1 MVQDDRF
8 FQYRLKLFARA
19 GEVGVSQA
27 SRELGYHRSW
37 YYRWKPLVER
47 HGLEILRPRERRRPR
62 MPNQVPPW
70 LEERVIAFALGHPGL
85 GPRPIARPAGPAHV
99 GRSAHLRFRRTQC
112 PAPPRGWAPGSRA

>member
-8 FQYRLKLFARA
+8 FQYRLRLFARA

-27 SRELGYHRSW
+27 CRELGYHRSW

-70 LEERVIAFALGHPGL
+70 LEE
-85 GPRPIARPAGPAHV
+85 
-99 GRSAHLRFRRTQC
+99 
-112 PAPPRGWAPGSRA
+112 

>member
-8 FQYRLKLFARA
+8 FQYRLRLFARA

-27 SRELGYHRSW
+27 CRELGYHRSW

-70 LEERVIAFALGHPGL
+70 LEERVIAFAWAIRAWGHGGSPPNWPSPDGAVCSSPL
-85 GPRPIARPAGPAHV
+85 PAYSMFCTA
-99 GRSAHLRFRRTQC
+99 T
-112 PAPPRGWAPGSRA
+112 GWAPGSCG